1 MIQKSISRTLCK
13 MKPNQKQ
20 IEKNERKKITGRRIE
35 LKTEKIQ
42 KKNSFYWEADRIKN
56 RKNTKKK
63 IVFTGRRI
71 ELKDEKNFLKCFYW
85 EADRINIP
93 YFHAIAKYC

>member
-20 IEKNERKKITGRRIE
+20 IEKMKEKNYWEADRIKNRKNT
-35 LKTEKIQ
+35 

-56 RKNTKKK
+56 RKNTKK

-71 ELKDEKNFLKCFYW
+71 ELKDEIFF
-85 EADRINIP
+85 
-93 YFHAIAKYC
+93 